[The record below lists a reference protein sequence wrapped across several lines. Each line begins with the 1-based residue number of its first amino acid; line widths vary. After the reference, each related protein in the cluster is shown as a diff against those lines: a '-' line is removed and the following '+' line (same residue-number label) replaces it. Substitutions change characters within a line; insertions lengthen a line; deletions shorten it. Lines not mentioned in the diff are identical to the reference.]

1 MNRHDDRSLLP
12 LVGNT
17 PLVEFARMSPKP
29 GVRIFAKLEG
39 GNPSGSIKDRIAAAL
54 VDSAERRGLLKPG
67 DTIVEAST
75 GNTAIALAMVARQKG
90 YRLVVVVP
98 EGVVPSIHDILDLYD
113 VEVESVKP
121 ESGLVGAMRRAL
133 ELGEQD
139 GWHCTRQ
146 FDNPLNVATHY
157 DTTGRELCEQLPQV
171 DAFVAGIGTGGTLMG
186 VGRRLRR
193 ANPDVKLVGV
203 EPRLGEYLQGIRSMA
218 DQFRPPLVDLDLLD
232 MRYLVRSADALL
244 MMRRVVREEGVLV
257 GVSGGA
263 CLYGAMRYAERL
275 ERGNIVVMFC
285 DGGWKYLPARP
296 WEDAL
301 ADHQCLDDV
310 HWW

>member
-1 MNRHDDRSLLP
+1 
-12 LVGNT
+12 
-17 PLVEFARMSPKP
+17 
-29 GVRIFAKLEG
+29 
-39 GNPSGSIKDRIAAAL
+39 
-54 VDSAERRGLLKPG
+54 
-67 DTIVEAST
+67 
-75 GNTAIALAMVARQKG
+75 
-90 YRLVVVVP
+90 
-98 EGVVPSIHDILDLYD
+98 
-113 VEVESVKP
+113 
-121 ESGLVGAMRRAL
+121 
-133 ELGEQD
+133 
-139 GWHCTRQ
+139 
-146 FDNPLNVATHY
+146 
-157 DTTGRELCEQLPQV
+157 
-171 DAFVAGIGTGGTLMG
+171 MG